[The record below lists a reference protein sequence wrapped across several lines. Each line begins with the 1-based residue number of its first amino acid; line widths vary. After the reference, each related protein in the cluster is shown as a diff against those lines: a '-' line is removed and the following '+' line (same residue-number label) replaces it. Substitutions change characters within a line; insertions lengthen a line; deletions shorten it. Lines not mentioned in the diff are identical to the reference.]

1 MALGTRADMAFLV
14 MNFGRSVANML
25 ILAGREIRFDLV
37 ITSFFFRKSLY
48 LVSYKNRIPSYSKI
62 ILVNDDLYE
71 NSEDFNVS
79 RIDEIL
85 SCILRR
91 IRGRTIHHP
100 GLCHSACIV
109 A

>member
-25 ILAGREIRFDLV
+25 ILAGREIRFDLI
-37 ITSFFFRKSLY
+37 ITSIFRKSLY
-48 LVSYKNRIPSYSKI
+48 LVSCKNRIPSYSKI